1 MTSVEP
7 RSSATNRSASR
18 ITELLGMASI
28 EITSRDDFGAAA
40 GLLTPGADIYVGFL
54 PHDDH
59 RRNAAIAK
67 KLRDSGFSPVAHVPV
82 REFASIAELDDY
94 LARLAGEARVERVLG
109 IGGDLFVPRGPLV
122 STIQLVESGLLQKHG
137 IGTIEFAGHPEGH
150 PYLDKQAA
158 FEILSAKVAA
168 ARAGGLRTGVV
179 SQFCFS
185 AAPIVTWLREL
196 PTHRLDIDLRIGVA
210 GPANPISLVKFALR
224 CGVGDSLSVMQR
236 HAARVTRLAVDAS
249 PDEVVFDLAR
259 AMPALPASR
268 VKCFHF
274 FPFGGLAKTA
284 RWIRSAI
291 RRAEN
296 IALA

>member
-1 MTSVEP
+1 
-7 RSSATNRSASR
+7 
-18 ITELLGMASI
+18 MASI

-40 GLLTPGADIYVGFL
+40 ELLAPGADIYVGFL
-54 PHDDH
+54 PRDDY

-67 KLRDSGFSPVAHVPV
+67 ELRDSGFTPVAHVPV
-82 REFASIAELDDY
+82 RQFASVADLDDY
-94 LARLAGEARVERVLG
+94 LARLSGEARVERVLG
-109 IGGDLFVPRGPLV
+109 IGGDLFAPRGPLG

-137 IGTIEFAGHPEGH
+137 IGTIEFAGYPEGH
-150 PYLDKQAA
+150 PYLGEQAA

-168 ARAGGLRTGVV
+168 ARAGGLRVGAVT
-179 SQFCFS
+179 QFCFS
-185 AAPIVTWLREL
+185 AAPIVTWLGKL

-224 CGVGDSLSVMQR
+224 CGVGDLLSVMQR
-236 HAARVTRLAVDAS
+236 NAARVTRLAVDAS

-259 AMPALPASR
+259 ALPALPANR
-268 VKCFHF
+268 VECFHF

-291 RRAEN
+291 RRAETM
-296 IALA
+296 ALP